1 MSTFQNSLAHAQ
13 ARDAADPLRAFRD
26 EFHFPLHDGKPV
38 LYFTGN
44 SLGLQPKAAAD
55 ALKQE
60 LDDWARF
67 GVEGHFHAKHP
78 WYSYHEELT
87 PSLARL
93 VGALPEEVVA
103 MNQLTSN
110 LHFLMVSFY
119 RPSFAS
125 PSTSLRAG
133 AQDGPKRRKILTE
146 TRPFPSDTYA
156 FASQIAFHGG
166 DPDTDLVEVQPRP
179 GEHTLRTEDI
189 IAKIN
194 ELGEALALVC
204 FGGVNFYT
212 GQAFD
217 MAAITKAAHAVGAVA
232 GFDLAHAA
240 GNLHLKLHDWNVDF
254 ACWCSYKY
262 LNSGPGSVA
271 GAFVHQRH
279 LGPKPAR
286 GLPTQEGI
294 LRDKRSS
301 PAGSLSGDPTHV
313 SQGDPADVYLG
324 NGLPLFAG
332 WWGHDKAE
340 RFKMERTFKPMP
352 TAEAWQVSNAP
363 VFSMAVHRVALEQ
376 FDRAGIANLRAKS
389 EGLTAYLEFVIAEVA
404 RATNTH
410 LEVIT
415 PSDPRQRGAQLSILA
430 HGHGR
435 SLFDELTRR
444 GVVAD
449 WREPNVI
456 RVAPVPMYNSYE
468 DVWRFGDVLTKCLS

>member
-1 MSTFQNSLAHAQ
+1 MMAYENTLAFAQ
-13 ARDAADPLRAFRD
+13 ARDAADALRGFRT
-26 EFHFPLHDGKPV
+26 EFHFPQHEGRDV

-119 RPSFAS
+119 RPS
-125 PSTSLRAG
+125 G
-133 AQDGPKRRKILTE
+133 KRKKILTE
-146 TRPFPSDTYA
+146 QRPFPSDTYA

-166 DPDTDLVEVQPRP
+166 DPENDLVEVQPRA

-189 IAKIN
+189 IAQIN
-194 ELGEALALVC
+194 ELGDELALVC

-217 MAAITKAAHAVGAVA
+217 MAAITTATHAVGAIA

-279 LGPKPAR
+279 LGK
-286 GLPTQEGI
+286 
-294 LRDKRSS
+294 
-301 PAGSLSGDPTHV
+301 H
-313 SQGDPADVYLG
+313 
-324 NGLPLFAG
+324 LPLFAG

-340 RFKMERTFKPMP
+340 RFKMERTFKPVP

-376 FDRAGIANLRAKS
+376 FDRAGIANLRIKS
-389 EGLTAYLEFVIAEVA
+389 EQLTGYLAFIIAEVE
-404 RATNTH
+404 RTTGTR

-415 PSDPRQRGAQLSILA
+415 PSEPDQRGCQLSILA
-430 HGHGR
+430 HGHGKA
-435 SLFDELTRR
+435 LFNRI
-444 GVVAD
+444 GVIAD

-456 RVAPVPMYNSYE
+456 RVAPVPLYNSFE
-468 DVWRFGDVLTKCLS
+468 DVVRFGQILTDVLSTP

>member
-1 MSTFQNSLAHAQ
+1 MMAYENTLAFAQ
-13 ARDAADPLRAFRD
+13 ARDAADPLRAFRN
-26 EFHFPLHDGKPV
+26 EFHFPQHDGRDV

-119 RPSFAS
+119 RP
-125 PSTSLRAG
+125 AG
-133 AQDGPKRRKILTE
+133 KRWKILTE
-146 TRPFPSDTYA
+146 QRPFPSDTYA

-166 DPDTDLVEVQPRP
+166 DPETDLIEVQSRA

-189 IAKIN
+189 LAKIN
-194 ELGEALALVC
+194 ELGEELALVC

-217 MAAITKAAHAVGAVA
+217 MAAITQAAHAVGATA

-271 GAFVHQRH
+271 GAFVHQR
-279 LGPKPAR
+279 
-286 GLPTQEGI
+286 
-294 LRDKRSS
+294 
-301 PAGSLSGDPTHV
+301 
-313 SQGDPADVYLG
+313 YLG
-324 NGLPLFAG
+324 KQLPLFAG

-376 FDRAGIANLRAKS
+376 FDRSGIAQLRAKS
-389 EGLTAYLEFVIAEVA
+389 EQLTGYLAFIIAEVA
-404 RATNTH
+404 QHTGTY

-415 PSDPRQRGAQLSILA
+415 PSDPSQRGCQLSILA
-430 HGHGR
+430 HGHGKA
-435 SLFDELTRR
+435 LFNRITER
-444 GVVAD
+444 GVIAD

-456 RVAPVPMYNSYE
+456 RVAPVPLYNSFE
-468 DVWRFGDVLTKCLS
+468 DVWRFGEILMKCLVR

>member
-1 MSTFQNSLAHAQ
+1 MSTYHNTLAFAHAQ
-13 ARDAADPLRAFRD
+13 DVADPLRAFRE
-26 EFHFPLHDGKPV
+26 EFHFPQHAGAPV
-38 LYFTGN
+38 IYFTGN
-44 SLGLQPKAAAD
+44 SLGLQPKAAAA
-55 ALKQE
+55 ALQQE

-67 GVEGHFHAKHP
+67 GVEGHFLAKHP

-87 PSLARL
+87 ASTARM
-93 VGALPEEVVA
+93 VGALPEEVVV

-110 LHFLMVSFY
+110 LHFLLVSFY
-119 RPSFAS
+119 RPQ
-125 PSTSLRAG
+125 G
-133 AQDGPKRRKILTE
+133 RRVKILTE

-166 DPDTDLVEVQPRP
+166 DPETDLVEVQPRA

-189 IAKIN
+189 VAKIN
-194 ELGEALALVC
+194 ELGDELALVC

-217 MAAITKAAHAVGAVA
+217 MAAITKASHAVGANA

-240 GNLHLKLHDWNVDF
+240 GNLHLKLHDWNMDF

-279 LGPKPAR
+279 LGK
-286 GLPTQEGI
+286 
-294 LRDKRSS
+294 D
-301 PAGSLSGDPTHV
+301 
-313 SQGDPADVYLG
+313 
-324 NGLPLFAG
+324 LPLFAG

-340 RFKMERTFKPMP
+340 RFKMERTFRPMP

-376 FDRAGIANLRAKS
+376 FDRAGIARLRAKS
-389 EGLTAYLEFVIAEVA
+389 EQLTGYLAFIIAEVA
-404 RATNTH
+404 KDTDTD

-415 PSDPRQRGAQLSILA
+415 PNDPAQRGCQLSVLA
-430 HGHGR
+430 HGHGKA
-435 SLFDELTRR
+435 LFNRLTER

-456 RVAPVPMYNSYE
+456 RVAPVPMYNSFE
-468 DVWRFGDVLTKCLS
+468 DVHRFGEILKAALVNA

>member
-1 MSTFQNSLAHAQ
+1 MNPENTLANAQ
-13 ARDAADPLRAFRD
+13 AQDAKDPLRAFRS
-26 EFHFPLHDGKPV
+26 EFHFPQHQGKNV

-60 LDDWARF
+60 LDDWARY
-67 GVEGHFHAKHP
+67 GVEGHFQAKHP

-93 VGALPEEVVA
+93 VGAMPEEVVA

-119 RPSFAS
+119 RPS
-125 PSTSLRAG
+125 G
-133 AQDGPKRRKILTE
+133 KRRKVLTE

-179 GEHTLRTEDI
+179 GEHTLRNEDI
-189 IAKIN
+189 VAKID
-194 ELGEALALVC
+194 ELGDELALVC

-217 MAAITKAAHAVGAVA
+217 MSAITRAAHAVDAVA

-262 LNSGPGSVA
+262 INSGPGSVA
-271 GAFVHQRH
+271 GVFVHQRH
-279 LGPKPAR
+279 LGK
-286 GLPTQEGI
+286 Q
-294 LRDKRSS
+294 
-301 PAGSLSGDPTHV
+301 
-313 SQGDPADVYLG
+313 
-324 NGLPLFAG
+324 LPLFAG
-332 WWGHDKAE
+332 WWGHDKSE
-340 RFKMERTFKPMP
+340 RFKMDRTFKPMP

-389 EGLTAYLEFVIAEVA
+389 EQLTAYLAFIVAEVA
-404 RATNTH
+404 KATGTN

-415 PSDPRQRGAQLSILA
+415 PNDPAQRGCQLSILA
-430 HGHGR
+430 HGHGKA
-435 SLFDELTRR
+435 LFNKLTER
-444 GVVAD
+444 GLIAD

-468 DVWRFGDVLTKCLS
+468 DVWRFGQILSECIVASH

>member
-1 MSTFQNSLAHAQ
+1 MSTFENTLAFAQ
-13 ARDAADPLRAFRD
+13 GKDSSDPLRVFRD
-26 EFHFPLHDGKPV
+26 EFHFPQHPGSSPRQAQEAV

-44 SLGLQPKAAAD
+44 SLGLQPKGAAE

-67 GVEGHFHAKHP
+67 GVEGHFQAKHP

-87 PSLARL
+87 DSTARL
-93 VGALPEEVVA
+93 VGALPEEVVV

-110 LHFLMVSFY
+110 LHFLLVSFY
-119 RPSFAS
+119 RPS
-125 PSTSLRAG
+125 G
-133 AQDGPKRRKILTE
+133 KRVKILTE

-166 DPDTDLVEVQPRP
+166 DPEKDLVEVQPRQ

-194 ELGEALALVC
+194 ELGDELALVC

-217 MAAITKAAHAVGAVA
+217 MEAITKAAHAVGAIA

-240 GNLHLKLHDWNVDF
+240 GNLHLKLHDWNADF

-271 GAFVHQRH
+271 GVFVHQRH
-279 LGPKPAR
+279 LGK
-286 GLPTQEGI
+286 Q
-294 LRDKRSS
+294 
-301 PAGSLSGDPTHV
+301 
-313 SQGDPADVYLG
+313 
-324 NGLPLFAG
+324 LPLFAG
-332 WWGHDKAE
+332 WWGHDKAD

-389 EGLTAYLEFVIAEVA
+389 EQLTAYLEFVLAEVA
-404 RATNTH
+404 KATNTN

-415 PSDPRQRGAQLSILA
+415 PSDPAQRGAQLSILA
-430 HGHGR
+430 HGHGKA
-435 SLFDELTRR
+435 LFDELTSR

-456 RVAPVPMYNSYE
+456 RVAPVPMYNSFE
-468 DVWRFGDVLTKCLS
+468 DVWRLGDVLTKCLKK

>member
-1 MSTFQNSLAHAQ
+1 MTFENTLAFAQ
-13 ARDAADPLRAFRD
+13 GRDATDPLRAFRD
-26 EFHFPLHDGKPV
+26 EFHFPQHSGKPV

-44 SLGLQPKAAAD
+44 SLGLQPKGAAD

-67 GVEGHFHAKHP
+67 GVEGHFQAKHP
-78 WYSYHEELT
+78 WYSYHEELA

-119 RPSFAS
+119 RP
-125 PSTSLRAG
+125 PYG
-133 AQDGPKRRKILTE
+133 GKRRKILTE

-166 DPDTDLVEVQPRP
+166 DPETDLVEVQPRQ

-194 ELGEALALVC
+194 ELGDELALVC

-217 MAAITKAAHAVGAVA
+217 MEAITKAAHAVGAIA

-240 GNLHLKLHDWNVDF
+240 GNLHLKLHEWNADF

-271 GAFVHQRH
+271 GVFVHQRH
-279 LGPKPAR
+279 LGPRPAQ
-286 GLPTQEGI
+286 GLPTREGT
-294 LRDKRSS
+294 LRDQGTSA
-301 PAGSLSGDPTHV
+301 AGSLA
-313 SQGDPADVYLG
+313 GDPAEVYLG
-324 NGLPLFAG
+324 HGLPLFAG

-389 EGLTAYLEFVIAEVA
+389 EALTAYLAFVIAEVA
-404 RATNTH
+404 KATHTN
-410 LEVIT
+410 LEIIT
-415 PSDPRQRGAQLSILA
+415 PSDPTQRGAQLSILA
-430 HGHGR
+430 HGHGKG
-435 SLFDELTRR
+435 LFDELTRL

-456 RVAPVPMYNSYE
+456 RVAPVPMYNSFE
-468 DVWRFGDVLTKCLS
+468 DVWRFGQILTECIVGSH

>member
-1 MSTFQNSLAHAQ
+1 MDPFENSLAYAQ
-13 ARDAADPLRAFRD
+13 TRDAADPLRAFRS
-26 EFHFPLHDGKPV
+26 EFHFPQHAAKDV

-44 SLGLQPKAAAD
+44 SLGLQPKAAAE

-67 GVEGHFHAKHP
+67 GVEGHFNAKHP

-119 RPSFAS
+119 RPSGD
-125 PSTSLRAG
+125 R
-133 AQDGPKRRKILTE
+133 KKILTE

-156 FASQIAFHGG
+156 FASQIDFHGG
-166 DPDTDLVEVQPRP
+166 DPETDLVEVQPRA

-194 ELGEALALVC
+194 ELGDELALVC

-217 MAAITKAAHAVGAVA
+217 MAAITKAAHTVGAIA

-279 LGPKPAR
+279 LG
-286 GLPTQEGI
+286 Q
-294 LRDKRSS
+294 
-301 PAGSLSGDPTHV
+301 
-313 SQGDPADVYLG
+313 Q
-324 NGLPLFAG
+324 LPLFAG

-340 RFKMERTFKPMP
+340 RFKMERTFKPIP

-363 VFSMAVHRVALEQ
+363 VFSMALHRVALEQ
-376 FDRAGIANLRAKS
+376 FDRAGIANLRNKS
-389 EGLTAYLEFVIAEVA
+389 EQLTAYLAFIVAEVA
-404 RATNTH
+404 QATGTK

-415 PSDPRQRGAQLSILA
+415 PNDADQRGCQLSILA
-430 HGHGR
+430 HGHGKA
-435 SLFDELTRR
+435 LFNRITER

-456 RVAPVPMYNSYE
+456 RVAPVPMYNSFE
-468 DVWRFGDVLTKCLS
+468 DVWRFGEVLTECLNG

>member
-1 MSTFQNSLAHAQ
+1 MKPFENNIAF
-13 ARDAADPLRAFRD
+13 ARAMDQADPLRSFRD
-26 EFHFPLHDGKPV
+26 EFLFPTENGLQ
-38 LYFTGN
+38 LIYFTGN
-44 SLGLQPKAAAD
+44 SLGLQPKGAAA

-67 GVEGHFHAKHP
+67 GVEGHFKAKHP
-78 WYSYHEELT
+78 WFSYHEELT
-87 PSLARL
+87 ATTARL
-93 VGALPEEVVA
+93 VGAKEEEVVV

-110 LHFLMVSFY
+110 LHFLLVSFY
-119 RPSFAS
+119 RP
-125 PSTSLRAG
+125 TG
-133 AQDGPKRRKILTE
+133 KRRKILTE
-146 TRPFPSDTYA
+146 QRPFPSDTYA

-166 DPDTDLVEVQPRP
+166 DPGTDLVEVQPRA
-179 GEHTLRTEDI
+179 GEHTVRHEDI
-189 IAKIN
+189 VARIQA
-194 ELGEALALVC
+194 LGDELALVC

-217 MAAITKAAHAVGAVA
+217 MEGITRAAHAVGAVA

-254 ACWCSYKY
+254 AAWCTYKY

-279 LGPKPAR
+279 LGK
-286 GLPTQEGI
+286 
-294 LRDKRSS
+294 S
-301 PAGSLSGDPTHV
+301 
-313 SQGDPADVYLG
+313 
-324 NGLPLFAG
+324 LPLFAG
-332 WWGHDKAE
+332 WWGHDKQE

-363 VFSMAVHRVALEQ
+363 VFSMAVHRVSLEL

-389 EGLTAYLEFVIAEVA
+389 EQLTAYLAFIIEEVA
-404 RATNTH
+404 KATGTA

-415 PSDPRQRGAQLSILA
+415 PKDPKQRGCQLSILA
-430 HGHGR
+430 HGHGKA
-435 SLFDELTRR
+435 LFNRISER

-456 RVAPVPMYNSYE
+456 RVAPVPMYNSFE
-468 DVWRFGDVLTKCLS
+468 DVFRFGEVLKAALA

>member
-1 MSTFQNSLAHAQ
+1 MPFEDSLSFAQ
-13 ARDAADPLRAFRD
+13 ARDATDPLRAFRS
-26 EFHFPLHDGKPV
+26 EFHFPQHDGRDV

-67 GVEGHFHAKHP
+67 GVEGHFQAKHP

-87 PSLARL
+87 SSLARL

-119 RPSFAS
+119 RPS
-125 PSTSLRAG
+125 G
-133 AQDGPKRRKILTE
+133 KRRKILTE

-166 DPDTDLVEVQPRP
+166 DPETDLIEVQSRA

-189 IAKIN
+189 IAQIN
-194 ELGEALALVC
+194 ELGEQLALVC

-217 MAAITKAAHAVGAVA
+217 MAAITAAAHAVGAIA

-240 GNLHLKLHDWNVDF
+240 GNLHLKLHDWNLDF

-279 LGPKPAR
+279 LGER
-286 GLPTQEGI
+286 
-294 LRDKRSS
+294 
-301 PAGSLSGDPTHV
+301 
-313 SQGDPADVYLG
+313 
-324 NGLPLFAG
+324 LPLFAG

-340 RFKMERTFKPMP
+340 RFRMERTFKPMP

-363 VFSMAVHRVALEQ
+363 VLSMAVHRVALEQ
-376 FDRAGIANLRAKS
+376 FDRAGIADLRAKS
-389 EGLTAYLEFVIAEVA
+389 EQLTAYLAFIIAGVE
-404 RATNTH
+404 RATGTR

-415 PSDPRQRGAQLSILA
+415 PSDPTQRGCQLSILA
-430 HGHGR
+430 HGHGKA
-435 SLFDELTRR
+435 LFNRITER
-444 GVVAD
+444 GVIAD

-456 RVAPVPMYNSYE
+456 RVAPVPLYNSFE
-468 DVWRFGDVLTKCLS
+468 DVWRFGQILTECLAAKH

>member
-1 MSTFQNSLAHAQ
+1 MSTFENSLAFAQ
-13 ARDAADPLRAFRD
+13 ARDTADPLRAFRT
-26 EFHFPLHDGKPV
+26 EFHFPQHDGRDV

-60 LDDWARF
+60 LDDWARL
-67 GVEGHFHAKHP
+67 GVEGHFQAKHP

-119 RPSFAS
+119 RPSGKPFDS
-125 PSTSLRAG
+125 PSTPLRAG
-133 AQDGPKRRKILTE
+133 AQGRRKKILTE
-146 TRPFPSDTYA
+146 QRPFPSDTYA
-156 FASQIAFHGG
+156 FASQVAFHGG
-166 DPDTDLVEVQPRP
+166 DPATDLIEVQPRA

-189 IAKIN
+189 IATIN
-194 ELGEALALVC
+194 ALGEELALVC

-217 MAAITKAAHAVGAVA
+217 MAAITQAAHAVGATA

-240 GNLHLKLHDWNVDF
+240 GNLHLHLHDWNVDF

-279 LGPKPAR
+279 LQPPQ
-286 GLPTQEGI
+286 GLPTKEGT
-294 LRDKRSS
+294 LRSATIT
-301 PAGSLSGDPTHV
+301 AGSLSGDPTE
-313 SQGDPADVYLG
+313 VYLG

-332 WWGHDKAE
+332 WWGHDKSE

-363 VFSMAVHRVALEQ
+363 VFSMAVHRVALEL

-389 EGLTAYLEFVIAEVA
+389 EQLTGYLAFIIAEVA
-404 RATNTH
+404 QRTGTQ

-415 PSDPRQRGAQLSILA
+415 PTDPMQRGCQLSILA
-430 HGHGR
+430 HGHGKA
-435 SLFDELTRR
+435 LFNRITDR

-456 RVAPVPMYNSYE
+456 RMAPVPMYNSFE
-468 DVWRFGDVLTKCLS
+468 DVWRFGQILNECLVGVH

>member
-1 MSTFQNSLAHAQ
+1 MSTYHNTLAFAHAQ
-13 ARDAADPLRAFRD
+13 DVADPLRAFRE
-26 EFHFPLHDGKPV
+26 EFHFPQHAGAPV
-38 LYFTGN
+38 IYFTGN
-44 SLGLQPKAAAD
+44 SLGLQPKAAAA
-55 ALKQE
+55 ALQQE

-67 GVEGHFHAKHP
+67 GVEGHFLAKHP

-87 PSLARL
+87 ASTARM
-93 VGALPEEVVA
+93 VGALPEEVVV

-110 LHFLMVSFY
+110 LHFLLVSFY
-119 RPSFAS
+119 RPQ
-125 PSTSLRAG
+125 G
-133 AQDGPKRRKILTE
+133 RRVKILTE

-166 DPDTDLVEVQPRP
+166 DPETDLVEVQPRA

-189 IAKIN
+189 VAKIN
-194 ELGEALALVC
+194 ELGDDLALVC

-212 GQAFD
+212 GQAFE
-217 MAAITKAAHAVGAVA
+217 MAAITKAAHGVGANV

-240 GNLHLKLHDWNVDF
+240 GNLHLKLHDWNMDF

-279 LGPKPAR
+279 LGK
-286 GLPTQEGI
+286 
-294 LRDKRSS
+294 D
-301 PAGSLSGDPTHV
+301 
-313 SQGDPADVYLG
+313 
-324 NGLPLFAG
+324 LPLFAG

-340 RFKMERTFKPMP
+340 RFKMERTFRPMP

-376 FDRAGIANLRAKS
+376 FDRAGIARLRAKS
-389 EGLTAYLEFVIAEVA
+389 EQLTGYLAFIIAEVA
-404 RATNTH
+404 KDTDTD

-415 PSDPRQRGAQLSILA
+415 PNNPAQRGCQLSVLA
-430 HGHGR
+430 HGHGKA
-435 SLFDELTRR
+435 LFNRLTER

-456 RVAPVPMYNSYE
+456 RVAPVPMYNSFE
-468 DVWRFGDVLTKCLS
+468 DVHRFGEILKAALVNA

>member
-1 MSTFQNSLAHAQ
+1 MSTYHNTLAFAHAQ
-13 ARDAADPLRAFRD
+13 DVADPLRAFRE
-26 EFHFPLHDGKPV
+26 EFHFPQHAGAPV
-38 LYFTGN
+38 IYFTGN
-44 SLGLQPKAAAD
+44 SLGLQPKAAAA
-55 ALKQE
+55 ALQQE

-67 GVEGHFHAKHP
+67 GVEGHFLAKHP

-87 PSLARL
+87 ASTARM
-93 VGALPEEVVA
+93 VGALPEEVVV

-110 LHFLMVSFY
+110 LHFLLVSFY
-119 RPSFAS
+119 RPQ
-125 PSTSLRAG
+125 G
-133 AQDGPKRRKILTE
+133 RRVKILTE

-166 DPDTDLVEVQPRP
+166 DPETDLVEVQPRA

-189 IAKIN
+189 VAKIN
-194 ELGEALALVC
+194 ELGDDLALVC

-212 GQAFD
+212 GQAFE
-217 MAAITKAAHAVGAVA
+217 MAAITKASHAVGAKA

-240 GNLHLKLHDWNVDF
+240 GNLHLKLHDWNMDF

-279 LGPKPAR
+279 LGK
-286 GLPTQEGI
+286 
-294 LRDKRSS
+294 D
-301 PAGSLSGDPTHV
+301 
-313 SQGDPADVYLG
+313 
-324 NGLPLFAG
+324 LPLFAG

-340 RFKMERTFKPMP
+340 RFKMERTFRPMP

-376 FDRAGIANLRAKS
+376 FDRAGIARLRAKS
-389 EGLTAYLEFVIAEVA
+389 EQLTGYLAFIIAEVA
-404 RATNTH
+404 KDTDTD

-415 PSDPRQRGAQLSILA
+415 PNDPAQRGCQLSVLA
-430 HGHGR
+430 HGHGKA
-435 SLFDELTRR
+435 LFNRLTER

-456 RVAPVPMYNSYE
+456 RVAPVPMYNSFE
-468 DVWRFGDVLTKCLS
+468 DVHRFGEILKAALVNA

>member
-1 MSTFQNSLAHAQ
+1 MSRPENTLAFAQ

-26 EFHFPLHDGKPV
+26 EFHFPLHEGKPV

-55 ALKQE
+55 ALNQE

-67 GVEGHFHAKHP
+67 GVEGHFQAKHP

-93 VGALPEEVVA
+93 VGAKPEEVVA

-119 RPSFAS
+119 RP
-125 PSTSLRAG
+125 TG
-133 AQDGPKRRKILTE
+133 DRRKILTE

-166 DPDTDLVEVQPRP
+166 DPDTDLVEVQPRA
-179 GEHTLRTEDI
+179 GEHTLRTEDV
-189 IAKIN
+189 IAKMN
-194 ELGEALALVC
+194 ELGDELALVC

-217 MAAITKAAHAVGAVA
+217 MAAITKAAHAVGAAA

-279 LGPKPAR
+279 LGK
-286 GLPTQEGI
+286 
-294 LRDKRSS
+294 D
-301 PAGSLSGDPTHV
+301 
-313 SQGDPADVYLG
+313 
-324 NGLPLFAG
+324 LPLFAG
-332 WWGHDKAE
+332 WWGHDKQE

-363 VFSMAVHRVALEQ
+363 VFSMALHRVALEQ

-404 RATNTH
+404 RATNTN

-415 PSDPRQRGAQLSILA
+415 PSDPQQRGAQLSILA

-456 RVAPVPMYNSYE
+456 RVAPVPMYNSFE
-468 DVWRFGDVLTKCLS
+468 DVWRLGQILQECLKK

>member
-1 MSTFQNSLAHAQ
+1 MVHFQNDRSYAQ
-13 ARDAADPLRAFRD
+13 QQDAEDGLRAFRD
-26 EFHFPLHDGKPV
+26 EFHFPQHEGSPV

-44 SLGLQPKAAAD
+44 SLGLQPKAASD

-67 GVEGHFHAKHP
+67 GVEGHFQAKHP

-87 PSLARL
+87 PALARL
-93 VGALPEEVVA
+93 VGARPEEVVA

-110 LHFLMVSFY
+110 LHFLLVSFY
-119 RPSFAS
+119 RPS
-125 PSTSLRAG
+125 G
-133 AQDGPKRRKILTE
+133 KRTKILTE

-166 DPDTDLVEVQPRP
+166 DPETDLVEVQPRD

-189 IAKIN
+189 VAKIH
-194 ELGEALALVC
+194 ELGDELALVC

-217 MAAITKAAHAVGAVA
+217 MEAITKAAHAVGAIA
-232 GFDLAHAA
+232 GYDLAHAA

-262 LNSGPGSVA
+262 LNSGPGGVA
-271 GAFVHQRH
+271 GVFVHERH
-279 LGPKPAR
+279 LGK
-286 GLPTQEGI
+286 
-294 LRDKRSS
+294 D
-301 PAGSLSGDPTHV
+301 
-313 SQGDPADVYLG
+313 
-324 NGLPLFAG
+324 LPLFAG

-340 RFKMERTFKPMP
+340 RFKMDRVFKPMK

-363 VFSMAVHRVALEQ
+363 VLSMAVHRVALEQ
-376 FDRAGIANLRAKS
+376 FDRADIAKLRAKS
-389 EGLTAYLEFVIAEVA
+389 EQLTGYLAFIIAEVA
-404 RATNTH
+404 HATGQH

-415 PSDPRQRGAQLSILA
+415 PADPAQRGCQLSILA
-430 HGHGR
+430 HGHGK
-435 SLFDELTRR
+435 SLFERITAK
-444 GVVAD
+444 GVIAD

-456 RVAPVPMYNSYE
+456 RVAPVPMYNSFE
-468 DVWRFGDVLTKCLS
+468 DVWRFGRILTECLKG

>member
-1 MSTFQNSLAHAQ
+1 MNPENTLANAQ
-13 ARDAADPLRAFRD
+13 AQDAKDPLRAFRS
-26 EFHFPLHDGKPV
+26 EFHFPQHQGKNV

-60 LDDWARF
+60 LDDWARY
-67 GVEGHFHAKHP
+67 GVEGHFQAKHP

-93 VGALPEEVVA
+93 VGAMPEEVVA

-119 RPSFAS
+119 RPS
-125 PSTSLRAG
+125 G
-133 AQDGPKRRKILTE
+133 KRRKVLTE

-179 GEHTLRTEDI
+179 GEHTLRNEDI
-189 IAKIN
+189 VAKID
-194 ELGEALALVC
+194 ELGKELALVC

-217 MAAITKAAHAVGAVA
+217 MAAITRAAHAVDAVA

-262 LNSGPGSVA
+262 INSGPGSVA
-271 GAFVHQRH
+271 GVFVHQRH
-279 LGPKPAR
+279 LGK
-286 GLPTQEGI
+286 Q
-294 LRDKRSS
+294 
-301 PAGSLSGDPTHV
+301 
-313 SQGDPADVYLG
+313 
-324 NGLPLFAG
+324 LPLFAG
-332 WWGHDKAE
+332 WWGHDKSE
-340 RFKMERTFKPMP
+340 RFKMDRTFKPMP

-389 EGLTAYLEFVIAEVA
+389 EQLTAYLAFIVAEVA
-404 RATNTH
+404 KATGTN

-415 PSDPRQRGAQLSILA
+415 PNDPAQRGCQLSILA
-430 HGHGR
+430 HGHGKA
-435 SLFDELTRR
+435 LFNKLTER
-444 GVVAD
+444 GVIAD

-456 RVAPVPMYNSYE
+456 RVAPVPMYNSFE
-468 DVWRFGDVLTKCLS
+468 DVWRFGQILRECILASH

>member
-1 MSTFQNSLAHAQ
+1 MSTYHNTLAFAHAQ
-13 ARDAADPLRAFRD
+13 DVADPLRAFRE
-26 EFHFPLHDGKPV
+26 EFHFPQHAGAPV
-38 LYFTGN
+38 IYFTGN
-44 SLGLQPKAAAD
+44 SLGLQPKAAAA
-55 ALKQE
+55 ALQQE

-67 GVEGHFHAKHP
+67 GVEGHFLAKHP

-87 PSLARL
+87 ASTARMA
-93 VGALPEEVVA
+93 GALPEEVVV

-110 LHFLMVSFY
+110 LHFLLVSFY
-119 RPSFAS
+119 RPQ
-125 PSTSLRAG
+125 G
-133 AQDGPKRRKILTE
+133 RRVKILTE

-166 DPDTDLVEVQPRP
+166 DPETDLVEVQPRA

-189 IAKIN
+189 VAKIN
-194 ELGEALALVC
+194 ELGDELALVC

-212 GQAFD
+212 GQAFE
-217 MAAITKAAHAVGAVA
+217 MAAITKAAHGVGANV

-240 GNLHLKLHDWNVDF
+240 GNLHLKLHDWNMDF

-279 LGPKPAR
+279 LGK
-286 GLPTQEGI
+286 
-294 LRDKRSS
+294 D
-301 PAGSLSGDPTHV
+301 
-313 SQGDPADVYLG
+313 
-324 NGLPLFAG
+324 LPLFAG

-340 RFKMERTFKPMP
+340 RFKMERTFRPMP

-376 FDRAGIANLRAKS
+376 FDRAGIARLRAKS
-389 EGLTAYLEFVIAEVA
+389 EQLTGYLAFIIAEVA
-404 RATNTH
+404 KDTDTD

-415 PSDPRQRGAQLSILA
+415 PNDPAQRGCQLSVLA
-430 HGHGR
+430 HGHGKA
-435 SLFDELTRR
+435 LFNRLTER

-456 RVAPVPMYNSYE
+456 RVAPVPMYNSFE
-468 DVWRFGDVLTKCLS
+468 DVHRFGEILKAALVNA

>member
-1 MSTFQNSLAHAQ
+1 MNPENTLAYAQ
-13 ARDAADPLRAFRD
+13 AQDAKDPLRAFRS
-26 EFHFPLHDGKPV
+26 EFHFPQHQGKNV

-60 LDDWARF
+60 LDDWARY
-67 GVEGHFHAKHP
+67 GVEGHFQAKHP

-93 VGALPEEVVA
+93 VGAMPEEVVA

-119 RPSFAS
+119 RPS
-125 PSTSLRAG
+125 G
-133 AQDGPKRRKILTE
+133 KRRKVLTE

-189 IAKIN
+189 VAKID
-194 ELGEALALVC
+194 ELGDELALVC

-217 MAAITKAAHAVGAVA
+217 MSAITRAAHAVDAVA

-262 LNSGPGSVA
+262 INSGPGSVA
-271 GAFVHQRH
+271 GVFVHQRH
-279 LGPKPAR
+279 LGK
-286 GLPTQEGI
+286 Q
-294 LRDKRSS
+294 
-301 PAGSLSGDPTHV
+301 
-313 SQGDPADVYLG
+313 
-324 NGLPLFAG
+324 LPLFAG
-332 WWGHDKAE
+332 WWGHDKSE
-340 RFKMERTFKPMP
+340 RFKMDRTFKPMP

-389 EGLTAYLEFVIAEVA
+389 EQLTAYLAFIVAEVA
-404 RATNTH
+404 KATGTN

-415 PSDPRQRGAQLSILA
+415 PNDPAQRGCQLSILA
-430 HGHGR
+430 HGHGKA
-435 SLFDELTRR
+435 LFNKLTER
-444 GVVAD
+444 GVIAD

-468 DVWRFGDVLTKCLS
+468 DVWRFGQILSECIVASH